1 MISGTSFVYIL
12 ASRSGVLY
20 VGVTSDLFRRIWQH
34 RSGALEGF
42 TRRYKVNRLVYYE
55 VADEVA
61 GAIAREKQ
69 IKAWRRGKRV
79 QLIEQANPGWRDLA
93 ADWFDDEETSTSH
106 RGRVLQRHDGLGDA
120 GRTESFRQAPATA
133 VSSRR
138 READPSGLRA
148 ARSTSRD
155 DVP

>member
-1 MISGTSFVYIL
+1 MTAKPSFVYIL

-79 QLIEQANPGWRDLA
+79 QLIEQTNPGWRDLA
-93 ADWFDDEETSTSH
+93 AGWFEDEKASMSH
-106 RGRVLQRHDGLGDA
+106 RQRVPQRHDGLRGAEREQSRRHASTD
-120 GRTESFRQAPATA
+120 A
-133 VSSRR
+133 VSSRK
-138 READPSGLRA
+138 RESDPSGLRA

-155 DVP
+155 DAP